1 MISEWMKVMLEEI
14 SRKKA
19 EAEQARLEDQRRA
32 EDQLRSEGQRRPE
45 KHRSHEERCGQGES
59 VGPRSVSDRAQG

>member
-19 EAEQARLEDQRRA
+19 EKEQARLDEQAAA
-32 EDQLRSEGQRRPE
+32 EPVVLKSDTSGRENKIGYAEQPRDRGRGRTRP
-45 KHRSHEERCGQGES
+45 
-59 VGPRSVSDRAQG
+59 

>member
-19 EAEQARLEDQRRA
+19 ETEQARAEEVTRA
-32 EDQLRSEGQRRPE
+32 Q
-45 KHRSHEERCGQGES
+45 ERARGVERVRVVIKS
-59 VGPRSVSDRAQG
+59 VGDSE

>member
-19 EAEQARLEDQRRA
+19 EAERARA
-32 EDQLRSEGQRRPE
+32 EEATRAR
-45 KHRSHEERCGQGES
+45 ERARGLERVRVVIKS
-59 VGPRSVSDRAQG
+59 VGDSE

>member
-19 EAEQARLEDQRRA
+19 ETEQARVEEQRRL
-32 EDQLRSEGQRRPE
+32 D
-45 KHRSHEERCGQGES
+45 ERCAAKTDGA
-59 VGPRSVSDRAQG
+59 VAPPRTGTDRARG

>member
-19 EAEQARLEDQRRA
+19 EAEQARAEEQRRLDERCA
-32 EDQLRSEGQRRPE
+32 EDPDGA
-45 KHRSHEERCGQGES
+45 
-59 VGPRSVSDRAQG
+59 GPPPRTGTDRARG